1 MNFYQQYNPY
11 QQQLLQMQMQAQQT
25 GGNFIHVPS
34 EEVAR
39 NYSVAPG
46 ASVTFIDD
54 NAPYC
59 YTKTAGMSQLDIP
72 VFRKF
77 RLVEEKPTEATE
89 RPSAG
94 QQADP
99 SSDIPDIIK
108 QQIGALTA
116 RIEALESRVKEN
128 DYEPTERTTKTKRN
142 ADAPASKG

>member
-34 EEVAR
+34 EDVAR

-94 QQADP
+94 QQTNPSADTP
-99 SSDIPDIIK
+99 ETLK
-108 QQIGALTA
+108 RQIDALTA

>member
-34 EEVAR
+34 EDVAR

-72 VFRKF
+72 TFRKF
-77 RLVEEKPTEATE
+77 RLVEETPTDAQK
-89 RPSAG
+89 RPSAA
-94 QQADP
+94 QQTNPSADT
-99 SSDIPDIIK
+99 SEALK
-108 QQIGALTA
+108 RQIDALTA
-116 RIEALESRVKEN
+116 RIEALENKAKEN
-128 DYEPTERTTKTKRN
+128 DYEPIERNTKTKRN
-142 ADAPASKG
+142 ADAPAGKG